1 MKQNIIT
8 LKCINIDQ
16 SKQALKRCLEQS
28 NLSQNYI
35 SMVMRVSPQAVSSW
49 FSLHT
54 KKMPTTENLIN
65 LSHIMGVDCKDVL
78 VLDEVKVQLD
88 KETLRYMY

>member
-1 MKQNIIT
+1 MESTIT
-8 LKCINIDQ
+8 LKKINIDQ
-16 SKQALKRCLEQS
+16 SKQALKRCLDQS
-28 NLSQNYI
+28 ALSQNYI

-49 FSLHT
+49 FNLHS

-65 LSHIMGVDCKDVL
+65 LSLVMGVDCKDVL

-88 KETLRYMY
+88 NNTLHYMY